1 MPLNKV
7 DNDPPVDPPIKS
19 GKEDDSGEVPGDDS
33 RKGQAAEE
41 RAVFRIKMRGG
52 SDRVT
57 DGIVFAGQ
65 TARVAMAKDQPIGF
79 VGIGNMGA
87 PMAGHLA
94 RAGWPV
100 VAFDINRDALDAL
113 AAGHETIE
121 AAQGFAEVAACSTI
135 ITMLPAGTDVRGAVL
150 GGEGQ
155 PGLADAMT
163 QGGLVI
169 DMSSSAPMGT
179 RALGEVLA
187 ERGLNLIDAPVS
199 GGVPRALD
207 ATLTIMAGGEDKQI
221 DRAEPVLEAMG
232 TVFRT
237 GPLGS
242 GHAMKALNNYLS
254 ACGVVA
260 ASEAVI
266 IGARF
271 GLDPK
276 KMTDILNASTGRS
289 NATENKLTQHM
300 LNGAFA
306 SGFALKLMDK
316 DVAMAR
322 DLAASLGVPA
332 PTLGHVSGILSQ
344 ALAALG
350 ETADHTELY
359 RYIEELGEIGSDKGA
374 RA

>member
-1 MPLNKV
+1 
-7 DNDPPVDPPIKS
+7 
-19 GKEDDSGEVPGDDS
+19 
-33 RKGQAAEE
+33 
-41 RAVFRIKMRGG
+41 
-52 SDRVT
+52 
-57 DGIVFAGQ
+57 
-65 TARVAMAKDQPIGF
+65 MAKDQPIGF

-87 PMAGHLA
+87 PMAGNLA

-100 VAFDINRDALDAL
+100 VAFDVKRDALDAL
-113 AAGHETIE
+113 AAGHENI
-121 AAQGFAEVAACSTI
+121 AAARGLAEVAACSPI
-135 ITMLPAGTDVRGAVL
+135 ITMLPTGADVRGAVL
-150 GGEGQ
+150 GGEGK
-155 PGLADAMT
+155 PGLADAMA

-179 RALGEVLA
+179 RALGGALA
-187 ERGLNLIDAPVS
+187 ARGLNLIDAPVS

-207 ATLTIMAGGEDKQI
+207 GTLTIMAGGEDKQI
-221 DRAEPVLEAMG
+221 DGAEPVLDAMG

-289 NATENKLTQHM
+289 NATENKLAQHM

-322 DLAASLGVPA
+322 DLAAALGVPA

-350 ETADHTELY
+350 EAADHTELY
-359 RYIEELGEIGSDKGA
+359 RYIEDLGKKSSNKKE

>member
-1 MPLNKV
+1 
-7 DNDPPVDPPIKS
+7 
-19 GKEDDSGEVPGDDS
+19 
-33 RKGQAAEE
+33 
-41 RAVFRIKMRGG
+41 
-52 SDRVT
+52 
-57 DGIVFAGQ
+57 
-65 TARVAMAKDQPIGF
+65 MAKDQLIGF
-79 VGIGNMGA
+79 IGIGNMGS
-87 PMAGHLA
+87 PMASNLA

-100 VAFDINRDALDAL
+100 MAFDVRRDALDAL
-113 AAGHETIE
+113 AAEHETIE
-121 AAQGFAEVAACSTI
+121 TAQGFAEVAACSTI
-135 ITMLPAGTDVRGAVL
+135 ITMLPTGADVRGAVL
-150 GGEGQ
+150 GGEGK
-155 PGLADAMT
+155 PGLADSMT

-179 RALGEVLA
+179 RALGEALA
-187 ERGLNLIDAPVS
+187 ARGLNLIDAPVS

-207 ATLTIMAGGEDKQI
+207 GTLTIMAGGEDKQI
-221 DRAEPVLEAMG
+221 DGAKPVLDAMG

-289 NATENKLTQHM
+289 NATENKLAQHM

-322 DLAASLGVPA
+322 DLAAALGVPA

-350 ETADHTELY
+350 EKADHTELY